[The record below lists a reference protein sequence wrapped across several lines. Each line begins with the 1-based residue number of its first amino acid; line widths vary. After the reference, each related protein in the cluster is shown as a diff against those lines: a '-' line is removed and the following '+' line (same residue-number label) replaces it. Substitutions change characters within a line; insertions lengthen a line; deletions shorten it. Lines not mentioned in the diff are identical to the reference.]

1 MHLMVLGGGLAGVT
15 SAWYLRKAGFDVTVI
30 DRQPDVALETSFAN
44 GGQISV
50 SHPEPWANPG
60 APATILRWLGRADAP
75 LLFRPTSDPAQ
86 WRWGASF
93 LAECLPWRA
102 RRNTEAIA
110 ALANY
115 SRNCL
120 RELRLETG
128 LRYPYRETGILH
140 LFHTRQACSALAK
153 RASELEALAIGAEVC
168 DAKRCLELEPA
179 LANAR
184 EDFCGGLYAADDESG
199 DAHLFVRKLAEKA
212 RQAGVQFVLGANI
225 RRIHEIDGRIESI
238 DIEHSDGWCEQL
250 AANAYVL
257 CLGSFSPLLLP
268 RTAERLPIYPVK
280 GYSITVPVS
289 DASRAPSTSITD
301 EARRIVFSRLGE
313 QLRVAGTAELNGFST
328 DPNPRRSQALID
340 WLERYFPGAGAIEQA
355 SHWCG
360 LRPATPSNLPI
371 IGRSRLLNLWF
382 NTGHGSLGWTLACG
396 SAASLAA
403 MMSGDRPEPRF
414 PFMVREDWAA

>member
-1 MHLMVLGGGLAGVT
+1 MFG
-15 SAWYLRKAGFDVTVI
+15 
-30 DRQPDVALETSFAN
+30 
-44 GGQISV
+44 
-50 SHPEPWANPG
+50 
-60 APATILRWLGRADAP
+60 
-75 LLFRPTSDPAQ
+75 
-86 WRWGASF
+86 
-93 LAECLPWRA
+93 
-102 RRNTEAIA
+102 
-110 ALANY
+110 
-115 SRNCL
+115 
-120 RELRLETG
+120 
-128 LRYPYRETGILH
+128 
-140 LFHTRQACSALAK
+140 TRQAGIRTRGAGI
-153 RASELEALAIGAEVC
+153 RAEVC

-225 RRIHEIDGRIESI
+225 RRIHEVDGRIDRST
-238 DIEHSDGWCEQL
+238 SSTRTVGASSRRTPMCCAW
-250 AANAYVL
+250 AA
-257 CLGSFSPLLLP
+257 SPLLLP

-280 GYSITVPVS
+280 GYTDHGAGLRS
-289 DASRAPSTSITD
+289 SRAPSTSITD
-301 EARRIVFSRLGE
+301 EARRIVVRGSASCGSPE
-313 QLRVAGTAELNGFST
+313 QRNQRFST

-340 WLERYFPGAGAIEQA
+340 WLERYFPAPGRSSRHRTG
-355 SHWCG
+355 G

-414 PFMVREDWAA
+414 PFAGARDWAA